1 MGDDGAAMVELIRIG
16 GADADGREVI
26 DVYGRQ
32 SGRYAIYQT
41 TGRVVV
47 RYADDPL
54 LQRLQRKRLAGLAPV
69 RNAIDGSLL
78 AWRCRDPKWSR
89 LPQTARE
96 FDMRIASGLI
106 EAIEGNLEGGLAILQ
121 QIQADLAGEMG
132 ARARLSYLVWT
143 LASAAAFLI
152 PMLLFYLGVRNGAWG
167 NGGWI
172 EGALAVV
179 RAIVAGVLGAVYSIA
194 LGISRRDLKSDL
206 RRYDYF
212 TDSFVRVGIGAIAAF
227 VLACFV
233 LSGIIQIGFGAEMM
247 LPDGDRSVGRIY
259 LPIWPVGLIVGFLAG
274 FAERLVPD
282 LLDSYAVKARKAD
295 PVPAAEAKPTGAA
308 NRSAAGTA
316 APDTAEEIPVPEDED
331 LIVTP
336 PSDEETIDSCDV
348 DLADPQDATPDDKLP
363 AAAGGVVGS

>member
-1 MGDDGAAMVELIRIG
+1 MRDDRAATVEQIRIG
-16 GADADGREVI
+16 GEDADGREVI

-41 TGRVVV
+41 TRRVVV

-78 AWRCRDPKWSR
+78 AWRCKNPKWSR

-106 EAIEGNLEGGLAILQ
+106 EAIEGNVEGGLAILQ

-132 ARARLSYLVWT
+132 SRARLSYLAWT

-152 PMLLFYLGVRNGAWG
+152 PVLLFYINVRRGGWGNGAW
-167 NGGWI
+167 I
-172 EGALAVV
+172 EGGLAVV

-212 TDSFVRVGIGAIAAF
+212 TDSFLRVGIGAIAAF

-233 LSGIIQIGFGAEMM
+233 LSGIIQIGFGAEMS
-247 LPDGDRSVGRIY
+247 LPGGDRSVGRIY

-295 PVPAAEAKPTGAA
+295 PVPVLATQAKPAGAAE
-308 NRSAAGTA
+308 RSPAGTA
-316 APDTAEEIPVPEDED
+316 ATEGAPVPDDED

-336 PSDEETIDSCDV
+336 PSDEEMIDGCDV
-348 DLADPQDATPDDKLP
+348 DLAAPQDATPDDKLP